1 LEKII
6 VLKVEGLN
14 VSYGDLQVLWDVS
27 FEVKEGE
34 IVVLLGA
41 NGAGKST
48 TLKTVS
54 SLVKPTVGSV
64 EFLGVRLDR
73 IPSHEVINY
82 GLAHVPEGRR
92 LFPDMTVEENLI
104 VGSLTREAKSKRKK
118 TLEWLYEIFPRLRE
132 RIKQPTGTLSGGEQQ
147 MVAIARGLMSLPKLI
162 MFDEPSLGLA
172 PIMVTE
178 IFKVVEMVN
187 REGVTVLLV
196 EQNVHHTLAMCDR
209 AYVLENGRITLSG
222 TGEEFLN
229 NDHIKEAYLGI

>member
-1 LEKII
+1 M
-6 VLKVEGLN
+6 LKVQGLN
-14 VSYGDLQVLWDVS
+14 VAYGDLQVLWDVS
-27 FEVKEGE
+27 FEVHEGE

-48 TLKTVS
+48 TLKTIS
-54 SLVKPTVGSV
+54 SLVKPRAGSV
-64 EFLGVRLDR
+64 DFLGIRLDQV
-73 IPSHEVINY
+73 PSNEIIRY

-92 LFPDMTVEENLI
+92 LFSEMTVEENLI
-104 VGSLTREAKSKRKK
+104 LGSLSGEAKAKRKH

-132 RIKQPTGTLSGGEQQ
+132 RAKQPAGTLSGGEQQ
-147 MVAIARGLMSLPKLI
+147 MAAIARGLMSLPKLV

-178 IFKVVEMVN
+178 IFKIVEMVN
-187 REGVTVLLV
+187 RQGMTVLLV